1 MKGTKKERKRNLLEI
16 LYLYYRQSFL
26 VIYVQKKKP
35 SRCDNKFFYKIADL
49 FDDYCVTTSRN
60 DE

>member
-1 MKGTKKERKRNLLEI
+1 MKETKKERKRNLLEI

-26 VIYVQKKKP
+26 AIYVQKKKL